1 MTRDLLP
8 QVPNA
13 GPGRYRVG
21 RHGGGDCVYLQLSE
35 QPSKQDPR
43 ICVTF
48 PRLTADGN
56 AVLLSAP
63 DVAAEIVDALN
74 AQVDAA
80 IAADPHA

>member
-13 GPGRYRVG
+13 GSGRYRVG

-48 PRLTADGN
+48 PRPSADGTR
-56 AVLLSAP
+56 VLLSAP
-63 DVAAEIVDALN
+63 DVATEIVDALN

-80 IAADPHA
+80 VAADPHA

>member
-21 RHGGGDCVYLQLSE
+21 RHGGGDCVYLQLGE
-35 QPSKQDPR
+35 HPSKQDPR

-48 PRLTADGN
+48 PRLTANGN

-74 AQVDAA
+74 EQVDAA

>member
-1 MTRDLLP
+1 MSDDRLDG
-8 QVPNA
+8 VPNA

-21 RHGGGDCVYLQLSE
+21 RHGGGDCVYLQLTDAPRKS
-35 QPSKQDPR
+35 DPR

-48 PRLTADGN
+48 PRLTADGD

-74 AQVDAA
+74 VAADAA
-80 IAADPHA
+80 VAADPHA